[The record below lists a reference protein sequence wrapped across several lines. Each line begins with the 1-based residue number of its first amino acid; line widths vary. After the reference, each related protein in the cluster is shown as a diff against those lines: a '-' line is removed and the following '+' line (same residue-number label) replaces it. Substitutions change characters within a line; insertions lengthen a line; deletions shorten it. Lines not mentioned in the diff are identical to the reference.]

1 MTSRPQ
7 PLDTAPPELQP
18 VMEMAKASMGFLPN
32 SFMTMARKPELLQ
45 ALMPMMGYLVGPQLS
60 IGAELRQMVAYM
72 ASYGAGCRYCQAH
85 TSHGA
90 EKNGA
95 SAEKIA
101 ELWRFQDSDL
111 FDEAEKAALA
121 FALASGQVPNAVE
134 ESHYA
139 ALNAHYS
146 EEQVIDLAAVVSIF
160 GFLNRWNDTVGTPLE
175 DAPIAFAD
183 ENLSKSGWDIGKH
196 G

>member
-7 PLDTAPPELQP
+7 PLDTAPAELQP
-18 VMEMAKASMGFLPN
+18 IMEMAKASMGFLPN

-72 ASYGAGCRYCQAH
+72 ASFGAGCRYCQAH

-90 EKNGA
+90 EKNGVN
-95 SAEKIA
+95 AEKIA
-101 ELWRFQDSDL
+101 ELWRFQDSEF

-121 FALASGQVPNAVE
+121 FALAAGQVPNAVE
-134 ESHYA
+134 ESHYDK
-139 ALNAHYS
+139 LNAHYS
-146 EEQVIDLAAVVSIF
+146 EAQVIDLTAIVSIF

-175 DAPIAFAD
+175 YAPITFAD
-183 ENLSKSGWDIGKH
+183 EKLAKSGWDIGKH

>member
-7 PLDTAPPELQP
+7 PLDTVPPELQP
-18 VMEMAKASMGFLPN
+18 IMEMVKASMGFLPN

-101 ELWRFQDSDL
+101 ELWRFQDSEL
-111 FDEAEKAALA
+111 FDEAEKAALT

-139 ALNAHYS
+139 ALRDHYS

-183 ENLSKSGWDIGKH
+183 EKLVKSGWDIGKH